1 MKALLLILM
10 MFCSIAIAE
19 TTIWDELPAS
29 QNGRYEYF
37 KKNDRMGVFKAYKE
51 MRGTKYI
58 FACVNAVV
66 FHLYAYQDDSIEDSE
81 VAKKHA
87 ERQCSRTHEIPN
99 STVRFPY
106 GTPIFLRFEIGKD
119 PSEKIDG
126 PNRKAA

>member
-1 MKALLLILM
+1 M

-51 MRGTKYI
+51 MRGAKYI

-66 FHLYAYQDDSIEDSE
+66 FHLYAYQDDSIKDSE

-87 ERQCSRTHEIPN
+87 ESQCSRTHEIPN

-119 PSEKIDG
+119 PSEKVDG
-126 PNRKAA
+126 PNRKVA

>member
-1 MKALLLILM
+1 MKRLFIFLLTV
-10 MFCSIAIAE
+10 CSVAIAE

-37 KKNDRMGVFKAYKE
+37 RKNDRMGVFKAYKE

-106 GTPIFLRFEIGKD
+106 GTPILLRFEIGKD
-119 PSEKIDG
+119 PSEKING